1 MSYSTAFPQAIL
13 VLLYVTDK
21 VQQGKLDYVPIQ
33 QISSE
38 LNIPPSTTGLIIRY
52 LNRAGL
58 VETREGAKGGIR
70 QARPPETITLYDIFK
85 AIEQERPL
93 FQTALRPRVT
103 GTRPTRAQRAIVTAL
118 QGAEQAMHEELRQTT
133 LAELLRKL
141 SDEAPPEAT
150 S

>member
-1 MSYSTAFPQAIL
+1 VSYSTSFPHAVL
-13 VLLYVTDK
+13 ALLYVTDK
-21 VQQGKLDYVPIQ
+21 VQQGKLEYVPIQ

-70 QARPPETITLYDIFK
+70 HARPPESITLYDIFK

-103 GTRPTRAQRAIVTAL
+103 GSRPTKAQHAIVSAL
-118 QGAEQAMHEELRQTT
+118 QGAEQAMHEQLRHTT
-133 LAELLRKL
+133 LAALLREL
-141 SDEAPPEAT
+141 SD
-150 S
+150 

>member
-1 MSYSTAFPQAIL
+1 
-13 VLLYVTDK
+13 
-21 VQQGKLDYVPIQ
+21 
-33 QISSE
+33 
-38 LNIPPSTTGLIIRY
+38 LIIRY

-103 GTRPTRAQRAIVTAL
+103 GTRPTRAQHAIVSAL
-118 QGAEQAMHEELRQTT
+118 QGAEQAMHEALRQTT
-133 LAELLRKL
+133 LAELLREV
-141 SDEAPPEAT
+141 SDETPREAT